1 MPTEKK
7 DLGQILDQPF
17 PAFLEL
23 LDTKPE
29 AAIAE
34 FERSARPWLT
44 ANPTPSMRALTAAEQ
59 QDVIDETINRC
70 KAKNGEP
77 LRNYSDMWGS
87 FGKWLASVAESTCG
101 TKFRKRA
108 PRPDAQ
114 AREAGRTAPPVG
126 ESADVLPGT
135 GATPPKEKPAPA
147 VSPPKSE
154 APATNRP
161 APSLNTVFAWFRS
174 PRVLIPI
181 AILSVIV
188 AFRAIQST
196 RDSSRGA
203 EGTTGPIDIVLMGE
217 RESRNAQYDVL
228 ELDNIPA
235 TAVSEGRIPM
245 TAVFRS
251 GRLSVL
257 RISTAE
263 LPENSLPSRLVVLN
277 KAGEIA
283 WDSPIDPE
291 SFADGSLNLR
301 IDPHT
306 IVPDEYTVRVHD
318 AADAVILR
326 SAFTIVTQ

>member
-1 MPTEKK
+1 MPTKKK
-7 DLGQILDQPF
+7 DLERIIDQPF

-23 LDTKPE
+23 LKTKPD
-29 AAIAE
+29 AAMAE
-34 FERSARPWLT
+34 FERSARAWLF
-44 ANPTPSMRALTAAEQ
+44 ANPTPSMRSLTAAEQ

-87 FGKWLASVAESTCG
+87 FGMWLVSVAESTCNA
-101 TKFRKRA
+101 KFKKRT
-108 PRPDAQ
+108 PGPDAP
-114 AREAGRTAPPVG
+114 AGDAGRTAPPVDKT
-126 ESADVLPGT
+126 ADVPPG
-135 GATPPKEKPAPA
+135 ARPAPPQDKPIPP
-147 VSPPKSE
+147 VSPPKSR
-154 APATNRP
+154 APAGERP
-161 APSLNTVFAWFRS
+161 LPALNSVFAWFRS

-181 AILSVIV
+181 AIVSVIV
-188 AFRAIQST
+188 AFRVIQSS
-196 RDSSRGA
+196 RDPSRGA
-203 EGTTGPIDIVLMGE
+203 PGTTGPIDITLLSE
-217 RESRNAQYDVL
+217 RETRNAQYDVL
-228 ELDNIPA
+228 VLDNIPA
-235 TAVSEGRIPM
+235 TAESGGRIPM

-257 RISTAE
+257 RLSTAE
-263 LPENSLPSRLVVLN
+263 LTENSLPSRLVVVN

-318 AADAVILR
+318 AADAVLLR
-326 SAFTIVTQ
+326 SAFTIVAQ